1 MKIVVSPNPY
11 RDKQFK
17 HARQACQILKEAGAE
32 VSLCLPFDV
41 DRSFEIPSDLRFRE
55 IQKEIRTADMLIC
68 FGGDGTILHSSK
80 IATEHGLPIL
90 GVNIGT
96 MGFIAELEAS
106 EMELL
111 RKIPQGDYTVE
122 PRTMLDVSVVSG
134 KQTLFHETALND
146 AVITKGAIARV
157 VQLSITC
164 DGVEATS
171 FSGDGVEM
179 MSFGGDG
186 VIVSTPTGSTAYS
199 MSAGGPIVEPS
210 AKNFLITPI
219 CAHAMLAKS
228 IVVAPDRVIA
238 VRVGKVGR
246 HNAFLSVDGG
256 RAFRLNV
263 GDEIVVKSSQKVTRL
278 VRLKDISFFE
288 ILNKKFIEKMR

>member
-1 MKIVVSPNPY
+1 MKVVMTPNPY
-11 RDKQFK
+11 RDKQFRV
-17 HARQACQILKEAGAE
+17 AEQAQSILEAEG
-32 VSLCLPFDV
+32 VTVRMCLPFEV
-41 DRSFEIPSDLRFRE
+41 DKSYPLPSGIHFYDLK
-55 IQKEIRTADMLIC
+55 KEIRDAQMLIC
-68 FGGDGTILHSSK
+68 FGGDGTILHASK
-80 IATEHGLPIL
+80 FATANHIPVL

-96 MGFIAELEAS
+96 MGFIAELESS
-106 EMELL
+106 ELELL
-111 RKIPQGDYTVE
+111 KRIPAGDYTLE
-122 PRTMLDVSVVSG
+122 PRSMLDVKVTNG
-134 KQTLFHETALND
+134 TQQLFHETALND

-171 FSGDGVEM
+171 FSGDGV
-179 MSFGGDG
+179 
-186 VIVSTPTGSTAYS
+186 ILCTPTGSTAYS

-278 VRLKDISFFE
+278 VRLKNISFFE